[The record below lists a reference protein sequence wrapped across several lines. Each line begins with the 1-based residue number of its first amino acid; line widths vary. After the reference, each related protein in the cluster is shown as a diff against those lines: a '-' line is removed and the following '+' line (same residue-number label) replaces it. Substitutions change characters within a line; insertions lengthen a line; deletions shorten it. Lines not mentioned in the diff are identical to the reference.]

1 MENIKKLKVKDSI
14 KVKKKV
20 EETIIDEIE
29 PITDDDNKDIKKD
42 TVKEVDTVSGCK
54 DCKYTKGVPSCKN
67 CIFNK

>member
-20 EETIIDEIE
+20 EEIE
-29 PITDDDNKDIKKD
+29 AITDNDNKDIKED

>member
-20 EETIIDEIE
+20 EEIE
-29 PITDDDNKDIKKD
+29 AITDNDNTEVKKD
-42 TVKEVDTVSGCK
+42 TVKEVGTVSGCK